1 MQLNQFNGGLSTR
14 LDPALIAANEAVY
27 YTNVDNTDATLKSAK
42 NYLSSDEEARDYFYK
57 FKGKWL
63 SSYVA
68 RDYLEYD
75 NVLYFTEEDNKAK
88 KTSDGVTVH
97 NLGIE
102 APPNK
107 ALFEVDNV
115 TPVVDTNGDP
125 VVTIYPVADD
135 PEGDEDPIS
144 ASNITVQYTYTYYNE
159 ADGTESAPA
168 TLSGELALTAGKV
181 VELSNITT
189 SNDVQVTHIRI
200 YRLQAGVGT
209 TMQLVKQIPNNLS
222 STRDAV
228 SSTDLTT
235 VLDTYDNQTP
245 PLGLKYLIEAYGVLF
260 GAVGNKL
267 YYSRIGKPNYWPAAQ
282 SFLIKSDITGLLP
295 IQNGIFVYTLAETFM
310 LVGST
315 IEDFELIPVSTEYG
329 CNSHKSCK
337 LVKNTPVWS
346 CLDGIASWS
355 NGYIQIISKDKL
367 GKFTMQIKDTAVW
380 DETYFVLDVDGNL
393 LAMDLRFNLAFKRLD
408 FTEKLADV
416 GAFDGVLYG
425 IAKER
430 VVTLFAGEDMEFLWK
445 SGLLTEGAITVTK
458 MFNNI
463 YVYYQGE
470 FVLKTYIN
478 GELVAEKKLLSFEKP
493 EMADVKVP
501 QERQRGY
508 TLQFEVR
515 GIGKI
520 WEIEYKAVG
529 RENGR

>member
-14 LDPALIAANEAVY
+14 LDPSLIAANEAVY
-27 YTNVDNTDATLKSAK
+27 YTNIDNTDATLKSAK
-42 NYLSSDEEARDYFYK
+42 HYLSSDEEARDYFYR

-75 NVLYFTEEDNKAK
+75 NVLYFTEQDNKAK
-88 KTSDGVTVH
+88 KTVDAVTIH

-102 APPNK
+102 APPDK
-107 ALFEVDNV
+107 ALLDTDNV
-115 TPVVDTNGDP
+115 TPIVDTNGKP
-125 VVTIYPVADD
+125 VVTIFPQAVD
-135 PEGDEDPIS
+135 PTVDEDPIS
-144 ASNITVQYTYTYYNE
+144 ATNITLTYTYTYWND

-168 TLSGELALTAGKV
+168 TPSGELALTAGKV
-181 VELSNITT
+181 VALSNITV
-189 SNDVQVTHIRI
+189 SNDPQVTHIRI
-200 YRLQAGVGT
+200 YRIQAGVGT
-209 TMQLVKQIPNNLS
+209 TMQLVKQIPNNLTA
-222 STRDAV
+222 TRDAV
-228 SSTDLTT
+228 STTDLTT

-245 PLGLKYLIEAYGVLF
+245 PLGLQYLVEAYGVLF

-267 YYSRIGKPNYWPAAQ
+267 HFSKIGKPNYWPASQ
-282 SFLIKSDITGLLP
+282 SFLIKSTITGLLP
-295 IQNGIFVYTLAETFM
+295 IQNGIFVYTLSETFM

-315 IEDFELIPVSTEYG
+315 IEDFELIPVSNEYG

-355 NGYIQIISKDKL
+355 NGYIQIMSKDKL

-380 DETYFVLDVDGNL
+380 DETYFVLDTDGNL
-393 LAMDLRFNLAFKRLD
+393 LAMDLRFNLAFKRYD
-408 FTEKLADV
+408 FIEKLADV

-430 VVTLFAGEDMEFLWK
+430 VVTLFSGEDMEFSWR
-445 SGLLTEGAITVTK
+445 SALLTEGSITIHK
-458 MFNNI
+458 MYNN
-463 YVYYQGE
+463 VYMYFQGE
-470 FVLKTYIN
+470 FTVKVYID
-478 GELVAEKKLLSFEKP
+478 GDLVQEKKLLSHEKP
-493 EMADVKVP
+493 KFEDLKVP

-508 TLQFEVR
+508 SMQFDVR
-515 GIGKI
+515 GVGKI